1 MLSTIS
7 ASSKNSVFDVVFP
20 DEAALNQM
28 ASTIAL
34 VFAPGFLQVLQSTVP
49 PTIEYFKTLPPCDRL
64 DRFWAVYLLVLEK
77 PGHKSKIYVGLGT
90 DPKLGVWRRLQCYV
104 SGYTL
109 PRYVKK
115 ALDDGY
121 HIGYKGL
128 LCRCPIPAR
137 PLQPTVR
144 TFFILLE
151 AAFAFVFWAMY
162 ATKGDYGMSSICPWD
177 RASLEHSGLC
187 SHCCLYE
194 QVPGEWGFSDE
205 ELEILA
211 NLRKAKHNKSNQDSI
226 DKLRTAKKYWCDLCK
241 VSKASKYKLDQHN
254 ATPSHLRKVADMV
267 DPKKPH
273 KCVPCNMSFHNT
285 GHLYRHEKS
294 VKHKATV
301 SKILRRKS

>member
-1 MLSTIS
+1 
-7 ASSKNSVFDVVFP
+7 
-20 DEAALNQM
+20 M

-34 VFAPGFLQVLQSTVP
+34 VFAPGLLQVLQSTVP
-49 PTIEYFKTLPPCDRL
+49 STIEYCKTLPPCDRL
-64 DRFWAVYLLVLEK
+64 VRFWAVYLLVLEK
-77 PGHKSKIYVGLGT
+77 PGHKSKIYV
-90 DPKLGVWRRLQCYV
+90 DPKVGVWGRLWCYV

-115 ALDDGY
+115 APDDGY
-121 HIGYKGL
+121 HISYKGL

-144 TFFILLE
+144 TFFILLG

-177 RASLEHSGLC
+177 CASLEYSGLC

-211 NLRKAKHNKSNQDSI
+211 NLRKAKHNKNNQDSI
-226 DKLRTAKKYWCDLCK
+226 DKLQTAKKYWCDLCK
-241 VSKASKYKLDQHN
+241 VSKASKYKLD
-254 ATPSHLRKVADMV
+254 
-267 DPKKPH
+267 
-273 KCVPCNMSFHNT
+273 
-285 GHLYRHEKS
+285 
-294 VKHKATV
+294 
-301 SKILRRKS
+301 